1 MVSKESIPLQ
11 GRELSLVGTDTGTK
25 MNWKYPL
32 SDIDFG
38 KEEEQE
44 VLRVLRS
51 RWLSTGPVTERFEKA
66 FSAYLGGGYA
76 IAVSSGTAALHL
88 ALTCLGLG
96 EGDEVI
102 LPSLTFVATANAVV
116 YAGAKPVFADIVG
129 KEDLTIS
136 SEEIEKKITGKT
148 KAIIVM
154 HYGGYP
160 CEMKAILRIAKRY
173 RLYVIEDAAHAPGA
187 EYGRRKCGLFGDMGC
202 FSFFSNKNL
211 VTGEGGMVVT
221 RNKTLAGSVR
231 KTRSHGMEALSWD
244 KYRGHLSSYD
254 IKEIGY
260 NYRTTEIQSAL
271 GLAQLKKLDRNN
283 RKRKRLAKI
292 YREGLEGDKNI
303 SIPFSK
309 FRGNLSYHLFPILLA
324 PRIDRD
330 RVMERLKGFGIQT
343 SVHYPP
349 VHLFSLY
356 RRRFGFRKGMFPKTE
371 EVSKREVTLPLHPRM
386 NREDV
391 EWIVKKVKIVIR
403 ACTP

>member
-1 MVSKESIPLQ
+1 
-11 GRELSLVGTDTGTK
+11 

-32 SDIDFG
+32 SDIDLG

-44 VLRVLRS
+44 VLKVLRS
-51 RWLSTGPVTERFEKA
+51 GWLSTGPVTETFEKA
-66 FSAYLGGGYA
+66 FSGYLGGGHA

-102 LPSLTFVATANAVV
+102 LPSLTFIATANAVL

-129 KEDLTIS
+129 NEDLNIS
-136 SEEIEKKITGKT
+136 SEEIEKRITEKT
-148 KAIIVM
+148 KAVIVM

-160 CEMKAILRIAKRY
+160 CEMKAILRIAR
-173 RLYVIEDAAHAPGA
+173 RRGLYVIEDAAHAPGV
-187 EYGRRKCGLFGDMGC
+187 EYEGRKCGLVGDIGC

-221 RNKTLAGSVR
+221 RNRTWAEGLR
-231 KTRSHGMEALSWD
+231 RLRSHGMEALSWD
-244 KYRGHLSSYD
+244 KYRGRLSSYD
-254 IKEIGY
+254 IKGIGY

-283 RKRKRLAKI
+283 RKRRRLVEI
-292 YREGLEGDKNI
+292 YREELEEDSNI

-309 FRGNLSYHLFPILLA
+309 FKGNPSYHLFPILLA
-324 PRIDRD
+324 PRINRD
-330 RVMERLKGFGIQT
+330 RMMRGLKDFGIQT

-371 EVSKREVTLPLHPRM
+371 EVARREVTLPLHPRM
-386 NREDV
+386 SQEDV
-391 EWIVKKVKIVIR
+391 KRIVKKVRMVIH